1 MEADMKHIDSKR
13 NMRLIS
19 ILMLIVPNVV
29 LAVGILN
36 SRGLLDFKIPL
47 EYGFLFSILCT
58 LFLLWWFHTILFRL
72 TLFTRTADA
81 LSRSSRVFEP
91 VQNFLDLS
99 DSDKEVQ
106 DLVSSVETLIEDVH
120 KSRRELLESKSTLST
135 VLSHIPDIAG
145 NDIDPDKMV
154 KSLLELLTDSCHA
167 HSSCVTL
174 VNQFCDYE
182 VHSKTGFENISNER
196 ILRHA
201 RPFLQWIEK
210 ERKTIVMPRATMK
223 KGAFFRFPLVC
234 VPLIHEKHY
243 IGAVLLCDSCENQ
256 ELNHE
261 QISLVASICSQV
273 AAVFEGAR
281 FNTNIERVYIDT
293 IASLALSVEERDPYL
308 RGHSCR
314 VQQYATRI
322 GTAMGLTGNSISI
335 IRDAARLHDI
345 GSAGIN
351 GAILFKNGPLTQ
363 EEHHVVQRHAAIGE
377 NIVIP
382 LKMYRSLLHPIR
394 HHHERL
400 DGTGYP
406 DGLKGDDISIETR
419 IVSVAD
425 IFDALLSDRPYRKGL
440 VLGKAKNELIT
451 LAVNGKIDRTV
462 VECLFSLL
470 DHGELQLTS
479 AS

>member
-1 MEADMKHIDSKR
+1 MKHIDSKR
-13 NMRLIS
+13 YMRLIS
-19 ILMLIVPNVV
+19 IIMLIVPNIV
-29 LAVGILN
+29 LALGLLH
-36 SRGLLDFKIPL
+36 SRGLVDFKIPL
-47 EYGFLFSILCT
+47 EYGFLFSIFCT
-58 LFLLWWFHTILFRL
+58 LFLLWWSHTILFRL
-72 TLFTRTADA
+72 TIFSKTADA

-91 VQNFLDLS
+91 VQNFVDLP
-99 DSDKEVQ
+99 DNDKEVQ
-106 DLVSSVETLIEDVH
+106 ELVSSVETLIEDVH
-120 KSRRELLESKSTLST
+120 KTRRELLESKSTLCT

-145 NDIDPDKMV
+145 NDIDPDIVV

-167 HSSCVTL
+167 HSSCITL
-174 VNQFCDYE
+174 VNPLCEYE
-182 VHSKTGFENISNER
+182 IQSKIGFEDLPDER

-201 RPFLQWIEK
+201 RPFLQWIEN

-234 VPLIHEKHY
+234 VPLIHENHY
-243 IGAVLLCDSCENQ
+243 IGALLLCDSREGQ
-256 ELNHE
+256 ELNNE
-261 QISLVASICSQV
+261 QLSLVTSICSQI
-273 AAVFEGAR
+273 ASVFESAR
-281 FNTNIERVYIDT
+281 FKTNVERVYIDT

-322 GTAMGLTGNSISI
+322 GTAMGLTGDSISI

-351 GAILFKNGPLTQ
+351 GAILFKNGPLTI
-363 EEHHVVQRHAAIGE
+363 EEHHVVQRHATIGE

-470 DHGELQLTS
+470 DQGELELPS